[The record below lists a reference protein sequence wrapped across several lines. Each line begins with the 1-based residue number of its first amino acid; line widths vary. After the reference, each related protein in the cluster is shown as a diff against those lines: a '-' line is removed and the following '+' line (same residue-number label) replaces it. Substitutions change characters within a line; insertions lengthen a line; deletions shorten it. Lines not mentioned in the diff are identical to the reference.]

1 MNIICL
7 GDKEKRQQRSACSRE
22 PASLPAPRVHHRK
35 DACLCSRSLQTTQ
48 ESEPPTL
55 TEMFIKIELQN
66 NGSEHNVLW
75 SRMFLN

>member
-7 GDKEKRQQRSACSRE
+7 GHKKRQQRSA
-22 PASLPAPRVHHRK
+22 LQMHHRK

-48 ESEPPTL
+48 EREPPTL

-66 NGSEHNVLW
+66 NGSKHNVLW
-75 SRMFLN
+75 SRIFLN